1 MKRLSLFL
9 AILLAIPILLG
20 QPGLLAPKARA
31 AADPVPPE
39 SSGWV
44 LVSTAEQLA
53 YIDQNQAEYVGRNIR
68 LTNDIDMTGYDWIPF
83 GGNEH
88 GPYTGL
94 FDGRGH
100 RISGLDI
107 QGDTWIAAGFFGDLA
122 GTVRDLGVSVQLDGG
137 QYAGGLAGILSNGGS
152 IVRSYSQG
160 SVASGDQGFSG
171 TSVAG
176 GLVGGATNSLIV
188 GSHSTAS
195 VKSGPGANQYTG
207 GLIGSQGAGTIRNSY
222 ATGPVTNANSGFSHT
237 YIFSG
242 GLAGQLVYGRVEGG
256 YASGAVTHAG
266 SDHLAIGG
274 FVGTFAA
281 GATIGHS
288 FFDQES
294 TGQTAGIGGDYGG
307 AKELEGRA
315 TADMK
320 LESNYEGWD
329 FEGTW
334 GIHPSVNEGYPYLQP
349 VVLTDAL
356 PRALKDAPYSLRLE
370 AFDGASGGLDWSAS
384 GLPAGMQVTAEGVL
398 QGVPAQAGVFPLSVT
413 ATDTG
418 SNSADAALTLYV
430 DESAPN
436 IPGLEIAP
444 GDAFGST
451 KAVASPVGPD
461 HTFAYTLGDAAG
473 VRPLVGAA
481 LPGEAIPY
489 TLGADIPLAAAGRYL
504 QMYEAD
510 AEGKI
515 RAWSSVQL
523 DASHIQQRI
532 RATGVSIDPAE
543 LTLTTGRPSQKLTAI
558 VVPADAT
565 DRTVTWSTSDSSVAD
580 VDQAGN
586 VTPVAAGTAT
596 ITATTGDGSHTATA
610 TVTVL
615 PAPPTVGTV
624 IGTVYG
630 AGHAPLS
637 GATVSVDGII
647 GATDSLG
654 TFALT
659 DVAEG
664 SRTLTVTAPGYHAHT
679 AVVNV
684 AAGETVDA
692 GRIEL
697 TLIPPDPVTVGTVT
711 GTVYGVGDAPLP
723 GATVTVGG
731 IGGTTDGQ
739 GSFTLTDVAE
749 GSHTLTV
756 TAPGYRAY
764 TAAVNVVAGETVDA
778 GRIRLTAA
786 HSSEPSDGSDSSG
799 DSNAVAPAAQPH
811 GPNSTTELT
820 VAINGKDVRV
830 KAVKEQASD
839 GRSVLR
845 LVLDAE
851 LLKSLFADGG
861 TVDIAV
867 DNTDPIVKVNVPA
880 GALQEGS
887 EAGPDASI
895 RIRVNGASYKLPL
908 RVWDR
913 VPSYATVTVSISRLT
928 EAAGGELNAAL
939 HRQGYATLGEPIDFS
954 LYVDGTEMTD
964 LGGIYTERTI
974 ALDASADPGRSTVV
988 WVDAAGRLHF
998 VPSVFE
1004 TENGETVA
1012 TFYAPHNSL
1021 YTAIRSD
1028 RTFAD
1033 VKGHWAREEIE
1044 LLASKLVV
1052 QGMSADAF
1060 APDRT
1065 ISRAEFAAM
1074 LVRALGLV
1082 EKPGESAYSDV
1093 RPEADWY
1100 AGAVGA
1106 ASEAGWIE
1114 GYEDGT
1120 FRPDALITREQ
1131 LAAMLARAIRYAG
1144 ELPQA
1149 DVSALERFSDHADA
1163 ADWAKQPAAQLLTAG
1178 LIQGVTETTFAP
1190 QEPATRAQSAVL
1202 LKRMLHALKF
1212 ID

>member
-1 MKRLSLFL
+1 M
-9 AILLAIPILLG
+9 
-20 QPGLLAPKARA
+20 
-31 AADPVPPE
+31 
-39 SSGWV
+39 
-44 LVSTAEQLA
+44 
-53 YIDQNQAEYVGRNIR
+53 
-68 LTNDIDMTGYDWIPF
+68 
-83 GGNEH
+83 
-88 GPYTGL
+88 
-94 FDGRGH
+94 
-100 RISGLDI
+100 
-107 QGDTWIAAGFFGDLA
+107 
-122 GTVRDLGVSVQLDGG
+122 
-137 QYAGGLAGILSNGGS
+137 
-152 IVRSYSQG
+152 
-160 SVASGDQGFSG
+160 
-171 TSVAG
+171 
-176 GLVGGATNSLIV
+176 
-188 GSHSTAS
+188 
-195 VKSGPGANQYTG
+195 KSGPGANQYAG

-222 ATGPVTNANSGFSHT
+222 ATGPVANVNSGSSLTFV
-237 YIFSG
+237 FSG
-242 GLAGQLVYGRVEGG
+242 GLAGQLVYGRIESS
-256 YASGAVTHAG
+256 YASGTVTPAG
-266 SDHLAIGG
+266 SAHLLVGG

-288 FFDQES
+288 FFDRES
-294 TGQTAGIGGDYGG
+294 TGQTAGIGSDYGG

-334 GIHPSVNEGYPYLQP
+334 AIHPSANEGYPYLRP
-349 VVLTDAL
+349 IVLTDAL
-356 PRALKDAPYSLRLE
+356 PRGIKDAPYSLRLE

-418 SNSADAALTLYV
+418 SNSAGAALTLYV
-430 DESAPN
+430 DESVPN

-451 KAVASPVGPD
+451 KAVALPVGPD
-461 HTFAYTLGDAAG
+461 RTFAYTLGDAAG
-473 VRPLVGAA
+473 VRPLIGSA
-481 LPGEAIPY
+481 LPGEAIRY
-489 TLGADIPLAAAGRYL
+489 TLGADIPLAAVGRYL
-504 QMYEAD
+504 QMFEAD

-523 DASHIQQRI
+523 DASNIQDRI
-532 RATGVSIDPAE
+532 RVTGVSVDPAE
-543 LTLTTGRPSQKLTAI
+543 LTLTAGRPTQKLTAI

-565 DRTVTWSTSDSSVAD
+565 DRAVTWSTSDSSVAD

-586 VTPVAAGTAT
+586 VTPVAAGTST
-596 ITATTGDGSHTATA
+596 ITVTTGDGSHTATA

-637 GATVSVDGII
+637 GATVSVYGIA
-647 GATDSLG
+647 GTTGSPG

-664 SRTLTVTAPGYHAHT
+664 SRTLTVTAPGYYAYT

-684 AAGETVDA
+684 VAGKTVDA

-697 TLIPPDPVTVGTVT
+697 TLVPPDPVTVGTVT
-711 GTVYGVGDAPLP
+711 GTVYGVGNAPLS

-749 GSHTLTV
+749 GSRTLTV

-778 GRIRLTAA
+778 GRIELTLVPPDPVTVGAVTGTVYGVGNAPLSGATVTVGGIVGTTDGQGSFTLTDVAEGSRTLTVTAPGYRAYTAAVNVVAGNTVDAGRIRLTAA
-786 HSSEPSDGSDSSG
+786 DSSEPSDGSDSSG
-799 DSNAVAPAAQPH
+799 DSNPAAPAAQPPE
-811 GPNSTTELT
+811 PNSTMELT

-845 LVLDAE
+845 LVPDTE
-851 LLKSLFADGG
+851 LLKSLLADSG

-867 DNTDPIVKVNVPA
+867 DNKDPIVKVDVPA
-880 GALQEGS
+880 RALREGS
-887 EAGPDASI
+887 EAWPDASI

-908 RVWDR
+908 RVWDN
-913 VPSYATVTVSISRLT
+913 VPSDATVTVSISRLT

-939 HRQGYATLGEPIDFS
+939 KRQGYAMVAKPIDFA
-954 LYVDGTEMTD
+954 LYADGKEMTN

-974 ALDASADPGRSTVV
+974 VLDASAAPGRSTVV
-988 WVDAAGRLHF
+988 WIDSAGRPHF

-1004 TENGETVA
+1004 TENGENVA

-1021 YTAIRSD
+1021 YTAVRSD

-1033 VKGHWAREEIE
+1033 VKGHWAREDVE
-1044 LLASKLVV
+1044 LLASKLVI
-1052 QGMSADAF
+1052 QGVSADTF

-1065 ISRAEFAAM
+1065 VTRAEFAAM

-1082 EKPGESAYSDV
+1082 EQAGESLYADV
-1093 RPEADWY
+1093 RPEAAWY

-1106 ASEAGWIE
+1106 ASEAGLIE

-1120 FRPDALITREQ
+1120 FRPDAPVSREQ

-1149 DVSALERFSDHADA
+1149 DVSALGRFSDHADV
-1163 ADWAKQPAAQLLTAG
+1163 ADWAKQPAAQLLAAG
-1178 LIQGVTETTFAP
+1178 LIEGITDTTFAP

-1202 LKRMLHALKF
+1202 LKRMLHVLKF